1 MSASSAPIADAASAV
16 VDKVAETPVAAGDVA
31 DPSAAAEAGTPS
43 SATCPRCASEFTCG
57 VSAASCWCQALPA
70 VDLARRSPAL
80 VGHSC
85 LCGDCLG
92 AVVAE
97 QLAA

>member
-1 MSASSAPIADAASAV
+1 MSASSAPITDAASAV
-16 VDKVAETPVAAGDVA
+16 VDKVAESPVTSGEVT
-31 DPSAAAEAGTPS
+31 DPSAAEAGTPS
-43 SATCPRCASEFTCG
+43 PATCPRCASEFTCG
-57 VSAASCWCQALPA
+57 ADALSCWCQALPA

-92 AVVAE
+92 TVVAE

>member
-1 MSASSAPIADAASAV
+1 M
-16 VDKVAETPVAAGDVA
+16 TAGEVA
-31 DPSAAAEAGTPS
+31 DPPAAEAGTPS
-43 SATCPRCASEFTCG
+43 PATCPRCASEFTCG

-70 VDLARRSPAL
+70 VDLARRSPDL

-92 AVVAE
+92 TVVAE